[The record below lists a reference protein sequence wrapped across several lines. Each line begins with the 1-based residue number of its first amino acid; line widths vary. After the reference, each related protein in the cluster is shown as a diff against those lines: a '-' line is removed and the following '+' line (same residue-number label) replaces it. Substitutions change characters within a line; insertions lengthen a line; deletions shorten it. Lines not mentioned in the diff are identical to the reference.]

1 MKNAALALIV
11 MLATTPLYALDAYP
25 KTSIAED
32 GTATWCQYC
41 PNAYAGLDIV
51 HSQFDYAK
59 FISVRHYETS
69 GSYGTPETDARNDFN
84 GVSGLPTVVFDGL
97 TKVVGAGTA
106 TANTG
111 EPYLTVIEGST
122 LEPSPIRLEIDSF
135 NPSTGAVSAT
145 VTMYSNTDALV
156 SDTVLFILTE
166 DDVTTQH
173 THVTRDLVYETVTLS
188 GAGSSTTINT
198 SFVIDPSWNTANLH
212 AAVLVQRVADRDVLQ
227 AASTYALPDYSVH
240 GMVPFP
246 RVLFGPSS
254 GTFTSDDFTIM
265 NLGLADTYTIELV
278 VDSSPPGWQVEFVD
292 DLGGTHTTPYVF
304 GLASETSTDFHINVM
319 PTSPGQADFHFE
331 VTSLNLSSP
340 VVIPFAYFTEGLD
353 IMLVDDDGGENYDAY
368 FTAILDAAGKSYGIW
383 NRDLS
388 PLTAEVAQNFDVIIW
403 NVGLS
408 YPTLDADDQAF
419 LTGYLDAGKALFVT
433 GQDIGWE
440 LNNGGPSQWYQDYLH
455 AVYVRDDTNIM
466 NLDGVP
472 GDPVTNGLDLV
483 ITGGTGA
490 SNQTYPDEIAAADAD
505 ATEILYYTGGY
516 CGAVRSQ
523 DSMTRA
529 RVVYLGFGFEGIDN
543 DLDRSDLLL
552 NALQWIGP
560 ELFSDGFET
569 GDTSVWSGVAP

>member
-1 MKNAALALIV
+1 MKNAALALV
-11 MLATTPLYALDAYP
+11 VLLATTPLYALDAYP

-32 GTATWCQYC
+32 GTATWCQFC

-111 EPYLTVIEGST
+111 EPYLTIVAGTT
-122 LEPSPIRLEIDSF
+122 LKPSPIQVEIDSF
-135 NPSTGAVSAT
+135 NPTNGAVSAT
-145 VTMYSNTDALV
+145 ITMYSNTDTLT

-166 DDVTTQH
+166 DDVTSQH

-198 SFVIDPSWNTANLH
+198 SFAIDPSWNTASLH
-212 AAVLVQRVADRDVLQ
+212 AAVLVQRVTDHDVLQ

-254 GTFTSDDFTIM
+254 GTFSSDDFTIM
-265 NLGLADTYTIELV
+265 NLGLADTYTIELI
-278 VDSSPPGWQVEFVD
+278 VDNAPPGWQVEFVD
-292 DLGGTHTTPYVF
+292 DLGGTHTTTYGF
-304 GLASETSTDFHINVM
+304 GLANETSTDFHVNVI
-319 PTSPGQADFHFE
+319 PASRGQAVLHFE
-331 VTSLNLSSP
+331 VTSTNLSSP

-353 IMLVDDDGGENYDAY
+353 VMLVDDDGGESYDDY
-368 FTAILDAAGKSYGIW
+368 FTTILDAAGKSYGIW

-388 PLTAEVAQNFDVIIW
+388 PLTVDVAQNFDVIIW

-419 LTGYLDAGKALFVT
+419 LTGYLDDGNALFVT

-440 LNNGGPSQWYQDYLH
+440 LNDGGASQWYQDYLH

-472 GDPVTNGLDLV
+472 GDPVTNDLDLV

-516 CGAVRSQ
+516 CGAVRSE
-523 DSMTRA
+523 DSVSRA

-543 DLDRSDLLL
+543 DLDRTDLLL
-552 NALQWIGP
+552 DALQWIGP
-560 ELFSDGFET
+560 EIFSDGFET
-569 GDTSVWSGVAP
+569 GDTTAWN